1 MSLGEAPQPRT
12 WPLEDRAEGAAATG
26 LDRAR
31 KACRFTDKPISFF
44 GRYISMNKNLTKII
58 FYVFL
63 KLSLFVFLSNFT
75 KKYLNVGIF
84 LGQSATQSVGPPGS
98 LRRRPLL
105 SACSPIG
112 EPAQGVPRAE
122 GSGRT
127 NGRCLF
133 EAECQK
139 DSLCSPLSSRGRGH
153 LSFTEETGIQIPPG
167 VIDRSTSSMSVYFK
181 YTEKYTNKPRTSTKK
196 PLGFTDLSKTVCR
209 SSDKPSSRYIS
220 WLKIG

>member
-1 MSLGEAPQPRT
+1 
-12 WPLEDRAEGAAATG
+12 
-26 LDRAR
+26 
-31 KACRFTDKPISFF
+31 
-44 GRYISMNKNLTKII
+44 MNKNLTKII

-105 SACSPIG
+105 SAG
-112 EPAQGVPRAE
+112 RAE